1 MFYHLIAPLK
11 NKTPPLTYF
20 SKERHQKGAIVNIH
34 LRNKTLLGVVLE
46 EVSKPSFE
54 CLELEKTPYF
64 LLPFQIELA
73 LFIAQ
78 YYSANLSSVLNL
90 FTPFKECDLV
100 GLEKIEPVLNALSQT
115 QTNALKELQ
124 KHSASLLFGDTGS
137 GKTEIYMHS
146 IAQTLEQKKSALLL
160 VPEIALT
167 PQMQQRLKRVFK
179 ENLGLWH
186 SKLSQ
191 TQKKQFLEKLYSQEI
206 KLVVGTRSALFLPL
220 KELGLIIVDEEHDF
234 SYKSHQSPMYN
245 ARDLCLYLSHKF
257 PIQVILGSATPSLN
271 SYKRFKDKALVRL
284 KGRYTPTQKNII
296 FEKTER
302 FITPKLLEALKQVID
317 KNEQAIIFV
326 PTRANFKTLL
336 CQNCYKSVQCPFCS
350 VNMSLHLKTNKLMCH
365 YCHFS
370 SPIPKICSACQ
381 SEVLVG
387 GKRIGTMQV
396 LNELEGLLKGA
407 KIAILDKDHTST
419 PKKLHNILNDF
430 NAQKTNILIGTQMI
444 SKGHDYAKV
453 SLAVVLGIDNIIK
466 SNSYRA
472 LEEGVSLLYQI
483 AGRSARQISGQVFIQ
498 STETDL
504 LENFLEDYEDFLQY
518 ELQERCELYPPFSR
532 LCLLEFKHKNEEKA
546 QQLSLKASQTL
557 SSCLEKGVTLSSFKA
572 PIEKI
577 ASSYRYLI
585 LLRSKN
591 PLSLIKSVHA
601 FLKTAPNIPCSVNM
615 DPVDIF

>member
-350 VNMSLHLKTNKLMCH
+350 VNMSLHLKTHKLMCH